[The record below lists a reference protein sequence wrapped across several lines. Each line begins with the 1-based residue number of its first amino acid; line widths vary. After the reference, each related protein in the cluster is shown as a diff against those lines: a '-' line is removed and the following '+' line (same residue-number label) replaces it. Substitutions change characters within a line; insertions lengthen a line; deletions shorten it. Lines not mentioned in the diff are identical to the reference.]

1 MGKSKRFTLK
11 KRLPIYF
18 GLLSIFSICVISFI
32 AVNQATAALEVQIHR
47 NLTTIVEDQAKIF
60 SEKYIASPRSNIETL
75 AHCDT
80 IYREDIPIE
89 QKMAFLMRE
98 VARNTELG
106 WLRGIYGNNSAYL
119 WYTDGKSKSG
129 KKKEWVQV
137 ALSGKFDITPPHTS
151 GRDYIIYKAAVPVY
165 GEDNRINGVLAVE
178 YDASQMSKDIGKIDL
193 GRGGKLFVLDAEG
206 TVIAEPDA
214 EKIKA
219 DLFAAKEAAK
229 NNTGGNSSSASTSE
243 KEDSFSIFKKKAI
256 ASSGSGFDFYLDN
269 KGVRKT
275 AAYTK
280 IPETDWTLVAYAEEK
295 EFMGSIYHLIR
306 LLCIAAGAC
315 ILIVMVIIIFIS
327 KKSALRLFLPPRH
340 SKILQKVKET

>member
-1 MGKSKRFTLK
+1 M
-11 KRLPIYF
+11 
-18 GLLSIFSICVISFI
+18 
-32 AVNQATAALEVQIHR
+32 
-47 NLTTIVEDQAKIF
+47 EDQAKIF

-151 GRDYIIYKAAVPVY
+151 GRDYIIYKAAGPVY

-243 KEDSFSIFKKKAI
+243 KKTAFRYLRKKLLQVREAVLISIWITKAYEKPLLTQKFRKQTGLWLLTPKKKSLWVLFI
-256 ASSGSGFDFYLDN
+256 TLSVCFAS
-269 KGVRKT
+269 
-275 AAYTK
+275 
-280 IPETDWTLVAYAEEK
+280 
-295 EFMGSIYHLIR
+295 
-306 LLCIAAGAC
+306 
-315 ILIVMVIIIFIS
+315 
-327 KKSALRLFLPPRH
+327 
-340 SKILQKVKET
+340 LQARAF